1 MKDVRM
7 ASAMENRPKRVWMWP
22 RTSGLN
28 VYNNLLTEALT
39 DAGIEIKDLSHGKF
53 MLKVGKARRGD
64 IVHVHWFHHAYRHRN
79 PIVSILKS
87 FILIVTL
94 VYMRFR
100 RIDLVWTIHNLY
112 PHDSKRRPAERFMRS
127 LICRF
132 STGLIVASESI
143 KRKVI
148 QEFGVSERKLH
159 VVKHGH
165 YLDVYKPKGQCVR
178 ELYDIDKDD
187 DVFLFLGAIKPYKG
201 VDDLVKAFRAMRT
214 EHTHLIIA
222 GKADAELESYLQGL
236 RQEEGIILMPG
247 FIPDEEVAD
256 LMNAADAL
264 VLPYKEITTSG
275 SAILGLTFRKL
286 VVMPDN
292 EFIDDYFLEHMAVRY
307 NPRTDGGLALALE
320 EARMLKRQHRSPNYE
335 KALRELDWD
344 VIASKTKLVYEG
356 RG

>member
-1 MKDVRM
+1 MNHVRM
-7 ASAMENRPKRVWMWP
+7 AGAVEKRPKKVWMWP

-28 VYNNLLTEALT
+28 VYNNLLTDALT
-39 DAGIEIKDLSHGKF
+39 DAGLEIEDLSHGKF
-53 MLKVGKARRGD
+53 MLKVGKARGGD

-79 PIVSILKS
+79 PVVSIVKS
-87 FILIVTL
+87 IILICTL
-94 VYMRFR
+94 TYMRLR
-100 RIDLVWTIHNLY
+100 GIGLVWTIHNLY
-112 PHDSKRRPAERFMRS
+112 PHDSKRRGAERFMRR

-132 STGLIVASESI
+132 CTGLIVASGSI
-143 KRKVI
+143 KRKVMN
-148 QEFGVSERKLH
+148 EFGVPEHKLH

-165 YLDVYKPKGQCVR
+165 YLDVYKPQGRRVR
-178 ELYDIDKDD
+178 EQLGIGGDD

-201 VDDLVKAFRAMRT
+201 VDDLVEAFRAVRT
-214 EHTHLIIA
+214 GRTHLIIA
-222 GKADAELESYLQGL
+222 GKADAELEHYLQGL
-236 RQEEGIILMPG
+236 RQEEGIIVMAG

-256 LMNAADAL
+256 LLNAADAL

-307 NPRTDGGLALALE
+307 DPRAGGGLALALE
-320 EARMLKRQHRSPNYE
+320 EARMLKRQRRSPNYE
-335 KALRELDWD
+335 EALRELDWD
-344 VIASKTKLVYEG
+344 VIARKTELVYAG

>member
-1 MKDVRM
+1 MNDVRM
-7 ASAMENRPKRVWMWP
+7 AGAEEKRPKRVWMWP

-28 VYNNLLTEALT
+28 VYNNLLTDALT
-39 DAGIEIKDLSHGKF
+39 DAGVEIKDLSHGKF
-53 MLKVGKARRGD
+53 MLKVGKAKGGD

-79 PIVSILKS
+79 PVVTVLKS
-87 FILIVTL
+87 IILILTL
-94 VYMRFR
+94 LYMRLR
-100 RIDLVWTIHNLY
+100 RINLVWTIHNLY
-112 PHDSKRRPAERFMRS
+112 PHDSRRRGAERFMRG

-148 QEFGVSERKLH
+148 EEFGVPERKLH

-165 YLDVYKPKGQCVR
+165 YVGVYKPQGRRIR
-178 ELYDIDKDD
+178 ELYGIGEDD

-201 VDDLVKAFRAMRT
+201 VDDLVEAFRAIKTGR
-214 EHTHLIIA
+214 THLIIA
-222 GKADAELESYLQGL
+222 GKADAELEPYLQRL
-236 RQEEGIILMPG
+236 RQEEGVILMAG
-247 FIPDEEVAD
+247 FIPDEQVAD
-256 LMNAADAL
+256 LLNAADAL

-307 NPRTDGGLALALE
+307 NPRADGGLALALE
-320 EARMLKRQHRSPNYE
+320 ETRVLKRQRKSPNYE
-335 KALRELDWD
+335 EALRALDWD
-344 VIASKTKLVYEG
+344 VIARKTKLVYEE